1 MEPGAGPQSSEP
13 VADRPPLR
21 ILLLEDNA
29 DDAAIVLRELRRAG
43 VDCVATRVESE
54 AAFLAAL
61 DGACDLI
68 LADYRLP
75 RYSALAALR
84 AVRGRGQAL
93 PVIVISGT
101 IGEEAAVE
109 CLREGATD
117 YLLKDRLGRLGQA
130 VRNAVEQARLRD
142 EQRRTVAALR
152 SAEERYRSLFDQG
165 PHPMWVVDGETL
177 RFLEVNLKAV
187 SHYGYSREE
196 FLAMTLVDIRP
207 PEEVPS
213 MLAGVQTVLAGQPSI
228 GRHRHRTKAGQLLE
242 VSVASRPVTFA
253 GRRALLAVVEDVTER
268 QRLEEQLRQA
278 QKQEAMGRLAGGVA
292 HDFNN
297 LLTTILGY
305 SELIARRLADRPE
318 VLARVEE
325 IAKAGRRGA
334 ALTHQLLTFSRRQ
347 ALNPQPVDLNRAVAG
362 VEGMLR
368 QLIGEDIEIV
378 TRLRAARG
386 VVVMDLGH
394 LEQVIVNLAVNARD
408 AMPAGGRL
416 SIETADS
423 GPGEPGEAGGP
434 GQEVVLAVTDSGS
447 GMDEA
452 TRSRIFEPFFTTK
465 EQGRGTGLGLST
477 VYGIVQQSGGRIEV
491 ESEPGRGSRFAV
503 HLPLAAAG
511 VESAVPE
518 RAVTGGP
525 PLGSETVLVI
535 EDDPALRKL
544 VGLLLQSGG
553 YAVLAADSP
562 AAAIALAASHGGAI
576 DLLLT
581 DVVLPGMT
589 GPEAVAR
596 LLVLRPAMRC
606 LFMSGYTGGEP
617 GYASRL
623 APGSVLIEK
632 PFTKEALLR
641 KVRAVLDQAGGAGR
655 GARQ

>member
-1 MEPGAGPQSSEP
+1 MKHETGGASSKP
-13 VADRPPLR
+13 VEDPSPLR
-21 ILLLEDNA
+21 ILMLEDSA

-43 VDCVATRVESE
+43 VDFEVTRVDGEE
-54 AAFLAAL
+54 AFLAGL
-61 DGACDLI
+61 DGAWDLI

-75 RYSALAALR
+75 GYNALAALR
-84 AVRGRGQAL
+84 AVRDRCQTV

-130 VRNAVEQARLRD
+130 IRNAVGQARLRD
-142 EQRRTVAALR
+142 EQRRTVEALR
-152 SAEERYRSLFDQG
+152 TAEERYHSLFDQG
-165 PHPMWVVDGETL
+165 PHPMWVADGETL

-187 SHYGYSREE
+187 SHYGYSRDE
-196 FLAMTLVDIRP
+196 FLKLTLIDIRP

-213 MLAGVQTVLAGQPSI
+213 LLAGVEAVLGGRPRV
-228 GRHRHRTKAGQLLE
+228 GRHRHRTKFGKLLE

-305 SELIARRLADRPE
+305 SELIAGQLADSPE
-318 VLARVEE
+318 ILVAVEE

-334 ALTHQLLTFSRRQ
+334 ALTRQLLTFSRRQ

-378 TRLRAARG
+378 TRLRATRG

-416 SIETADS
+416 AIETAD
-423 GPGEPGEAGGP
+423 GGP
-434 GQEVVLAVTDSGS
+434 GQEVVLSVTDNGT

-452 TRSRIFEPFFTTK
+452 TRSQIFEPFFTTK

-491 ESEPGRGSRFAV
+491 ASEPGRGSRFAI

-511 VESAVPE
+511 VESAEPE
-518 RAVTGGP
+518 RGAAGVLP
-525 PLGSETVLVI
+525 MSAATVLMV

-544 VGLLLQSGG
+544 VGLQLRGGG
-553 YAVLAADSP
+553 YEVLAADSP
-562 AAAIALAASHGGAI
+562 AAAIALAERYGGTI

-589 GPEAVAR
+589 GPAAAAR
-596 LLVLRPAMRC
+596 LLAMRPEMRC
-606 LFMSGYTGGEP
+606 LYMSGYTGDELGCT
-617 GYASRL
+617 RL
-623 APGSVLIEK
+623 VEPGSVLIEK
-632 PFTKEALLR
+632 PFSEKDLLR
-641 KVRAVLDQAGGAGR
+641 KVRGVLDRAEGSERGAG
-655 GARQ
+655 